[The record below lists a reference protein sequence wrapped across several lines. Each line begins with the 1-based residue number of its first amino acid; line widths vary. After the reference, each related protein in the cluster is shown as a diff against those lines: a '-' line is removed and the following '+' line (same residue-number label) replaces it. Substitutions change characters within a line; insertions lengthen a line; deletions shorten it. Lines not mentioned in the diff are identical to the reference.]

1 MFGFRKRD
9 EMDQDIHSRSILI
22 AYYSTSL
29 LLIIW
34 IVINTVIDKS
44 SILPLY
50 ILIMQFIVKKI
61 SELYYRYSVDD
72 SRWKKGLLALSITII
87 AILFLLMVSIGIG
100 Q

>member
-9 EMDQDIHSRSILI
+9 EMDQDIHSRSIFI
-22 AYYSTSL
+22 AYYFTSA

-34 IVINTVIDKS
+34 IVINIVLDKS
-44 SILPLY
+44 PILPLY
-50 ILIMQFIVKKI
+50 VLITQFAVKKI

-72 SRWKKGLLALSITII
+72 SRWKKGLLALSIMII
-87 AILFLLMVSIGIG
+87 AILFLLMVSIGVG